1 MKKMN
6 DTKKL
11 GGIVAIVAAAA
22 VVIAISAN
30 AVDQRGNRQENLAA
44 SVRTNT
50 AASGGVQSGT
60 SQAQKVTE
68 ESARQ
73 TALEH
78 AGVASGM
85 LQEVP

>member
-30 AVDQRGNRQENLAA
+30 AVDQRGNRQ
-44 SVRTNT
+44 
-50 AASGGVQSGT
+50 
-60 SQAQKVTE
+60 
-68 ESARQ
+68 
-73 TALEH
+73 
-78 AGVASGM
+78 
-85 LQEVP
+85 